1 MANIIIILFVQTRQ
15 QKLKTVNNLAQLTK
29 VVVLVV

>member
-1 MANIIIILFVQTRQ
+1 MANIIIILFVQRRQ